1 MMGGAW
7 RSSSTSVSRLDGWKL
22 ESLCPHYGWHV
33 FFCAAE
39 PGGHAGEHSRVLC
52 PDSMTLQPS
61 AQRMFLHARTCADFR
76 ERATHAQA
84 FVYVQARTLAYAKL
98 TSQGMG
104 AMKAACGIP
113 ARDLRLTEG
122 VLCQFKLQRH
132 VV

>member
-1 MMGGAW
+1 MAGNSNLSAPIMAGMF
-7 RSSSTSVSRLDGWKL
+7 
-22 ESLCPHYGWHV
+22 

-98 TSQGMG
+98 PSQGMG